1 MDPREISVRL
11 HDILRD
17 ACRIRLPGPG
27 AMAEASIGSV
37 DAVKAGVRALLADL
51 DDQGPSRHAPRVT
64 AGAAALPEGRIPGTR
79 ILVQHRR
86 RGRVPASAVGQP
98 ARRTAPTPR
107 EAAERHFRPT
117 VIAGGL
123 GLDAGSGQSA

>member
-17 ACRIRLPGPG
+17 ASRIRLPGPG
-27 AMAEASIGSV
+27 VTAEASIGSV

-51 DDQGPSRHAPRVT
+51 GDQDPPWHAPRVT

-86 RGRVPASAVGQP
+86 RGRAPAAAIGQP
-98 ARRTAPTPR
+98 ARRPAPTPR
-107 EAAERHFRPT
+107 EAAEQHFQP
-117 VIAGGL
+117 VVM
-123 GLDAGSGQSA
+123 AGSPNSA

>member
-27 AMAEASIGSV
+27 VTAEASIGSV

-51 DDQGPSRHAPRVT
+51 GDQGPPRHAPRT
-64 AGAAALPEGRIPGTR
+64 AAGAAALPEGRIPGSWCSSAAGAGR
-79 ILVQHRR
+79 PPRPSVSPPAGLPRR
-86 RGRVPASAVGQP
+86 LGRRPSGTSGLSSSPAA
-98 ARRTAPTPR
+98 
-107 EAAERHFRPT
+107 
-117 VIAGGL
+117 
-123 GLDAGSGQSA
+123 

>member
-17 ACRIRLPGPG
+17 ASRIRLPGPG
-27 AMAEASIGSV
+27 VTAEASIGRV

-51 DDQGPSRHAPRVT
+51 GDQDPPRHAPRVT

-86 RGRVPASAVGQP
+86 RGRATAATVGQP
-98 ARRTAPTPR
+98 ARRPAPTLR
-107 EAAERHFRPT
+107 EAAEQHFRPV

-123 GLDAGSGQSA
+123 SGDPSAVQTP

>member
-17 ACRIRLPGPG
+17 AGRIRLPGPG
-27 AMAEASIGSV
+27 VTAEASIGSV

-51 DDQGPSRHAPRVT
+51 GDQDPPRHASRVT
-64 AGAAALPEGRIPGTR
+64 AGAVALPEGRIPGTR

-86 RGRVPASAVGQP
+86 RGRVPTAVVGQP
-98 ARRTAPTPR
+98 ARRPTPTPR
-107 EAAERHFRPT
+107 ETAEQHFRPV

-123 GLDAGSGQSA
+123 GTEHSASQAP